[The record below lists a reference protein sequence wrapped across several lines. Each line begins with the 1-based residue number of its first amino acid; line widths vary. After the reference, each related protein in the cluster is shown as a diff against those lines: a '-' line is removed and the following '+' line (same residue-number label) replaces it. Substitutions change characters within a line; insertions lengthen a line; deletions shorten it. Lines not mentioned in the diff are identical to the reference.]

1 MTWRDMGTIAPVTD
15 WQMFPFSTTG
25 EVFRLIQTWN
35 TASYWRAIA
44 LVAQFFSGDR
54 LTPRRIWAVN
64 GTTLEF
70 LKIPQPLKDAGIVDR
85 QIGILLLTP
94 YRPMDV
100 SLIWSIELQV
110 FDGGLVNAQ
119 PDQSDSYRADFGSAA
134 LLDGRL
140 IVNHGLGATPT
151 SVQVTDSL
159 GDVVM
164 PDNITV
170 LNDDTLEV
178 DLRSFGDVDDWDIR
192 VEV

>member
-1 MTWRDMGTIAPVTD
+1 MVWRDMGIVTPTVD
-15 WQMFPFSTTG
+15 WQLFPFSTTG

-44 LVAQFFSGDR
+44 LIAQFFSGDR
-54 LTPRRIWAVN
+54 FTPRRIWAVS

-85 QIGILLLTP
+85 QIGVLLLTP

-110 FDGGLVNAQ
+110 FDDGLATNQ
-119 PDQSDSYRADFGSAA
+119 PDQTDSYRSDFGAVD

-140 IVNHGLGATPT
+140 IVNHGLGSTPT

-159 GDVVM
+159 GDVVA

-178 DLRSFGDVDDWDIR
+178 DLRSFGDVDDWDIT